1 MSDMGVRF
9 NSVIAPTFRV
19 SPDAAE
25 RWRRVRSAQGIS
37 GTKAFEGLVYQIGRS
52 ILNQLYHP
60 RWTTPAEFTLVNG
73 VVDSMV
79 QQAKTMLGLK
89 QALFTGAEAIEL
101 NPQPEPP
108 SPRALAQELMSH
120 TLP

>member
-9 NSVIAPTFRV
+9 NSVIALTFRV

-52 ILNQLYHP
+52 ILNQLNDEERAVYMGSNMDRAAYEAVLDRIEPEAASLSQAACGHP
-60 RWTTPAEFTLVNG
+60 
-73 VVDSMV
+73 
-79 QQAKTMLGLK
+79 
-89 QALFTGAEAIEL
+89 
-101 NPQPEPP
+101 
-108 SPRALAQELMSH
+108 
-120 TLP
+120 